1 ALLRYRDSRAG
12 KSAWRSETKLMG
24 GEAVVVVETL
34 IGLVAIG
41 AMTLVGVPLAHLRRS
56 RGGNA

>member
-1 ALLRYRDSRAG
+1 MIAGRQIRLARRD
-12 KSAWRSETKLMG
+12 EVDG

-56 RGGNA
+56 RADTPGPPR

>member
-1 ALLRYRDSRAG
+1 VIRGREIRLPLRD
-12 KSAWRSETKLMG
+12 EVDG